1 MMKLIKSRFMGVS
14 LDQTVDQVTAMIF
27 RQKQPYKFELLY
39 LQRNYYD
46 KDRFSGD
53 LCFPGGH
60 R

>member
-1 MMKLIKSRFMGVS
+1 MGVS